1 MNITQFHILTEQLFN
16 SVELFLDNYA
26 QEHDVDID
34 YETNGNVITIS
45 FPNGSKIIVNT
56 QEPLYQVWLATSKQG
71 YHFDYHD
78 QQWIC
83 NRSDQT
89 FDTIFS
95 KAVKEQ
101 AS

>member
-1 MNITQFHILTEQLFN
+1 MNITQFHILAEQLFN

-95 KAVKEQ
+95 EAVKEQ